1 MRFNERVFLIKTI
14 KELRRRGMSYM
25 QILIELKKMR
35 ILPDKWHKEKKVRQY
50 FSKYKDLVAIGEPQ
64 INPSIEIFDFIKP
77 VIKNMEISDKTRF
90 DIYFKQL
97 SGMGKTQFFDWLAV
111 PYIQKGTPMME
122 ICTVMSNDF
131 RKIGLLNKV
140 TITKYIPNKFKNL
153 EKQAHKLGKHIKK
166 SGSNHKGAI

>member
-35 ILPDKWHKEKKVRQY
+35 ILPDKWNKEKKVRQY
-50 FSKYKDLVAIGEPQ
+50 FSKYKNLVVKEEPQ
-64 INPSIEIFDFIKP
+64 INPNIEIFDFIKP

-97 SGMGKTQFFDWLAV
+97 SVMAKTQFFDWLAV
-111 PYIQKGTPMME
+111 PYMQKGTPMME

-153 EKQAHKLGKHIKK
+153 EMQAHKLGKHVKK
-166 SGSNHKGAI
+166 SGSNHKGAV